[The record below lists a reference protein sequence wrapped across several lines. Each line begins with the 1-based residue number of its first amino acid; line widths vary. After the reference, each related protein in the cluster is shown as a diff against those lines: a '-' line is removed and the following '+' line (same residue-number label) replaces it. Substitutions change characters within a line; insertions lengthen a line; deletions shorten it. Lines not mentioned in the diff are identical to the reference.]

1 MVSIFDFVV
10 QVPLGNEN
18 KKNSVR
24 KHSRESCIHLKIV
37 SYRNEV

>member
-18 KKNSVR
+18 IKKILLENTLGRAAS
-24 KHSRESCIHLKIV
+24 I
-37 SYRNEV
+37 